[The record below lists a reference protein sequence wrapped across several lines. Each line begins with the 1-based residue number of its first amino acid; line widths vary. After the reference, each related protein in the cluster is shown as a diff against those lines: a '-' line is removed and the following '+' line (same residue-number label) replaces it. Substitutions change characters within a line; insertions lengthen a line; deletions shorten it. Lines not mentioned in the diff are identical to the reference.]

1 MRFHLLLA
9 RTLGLVSRRELYEEL
24 TAEELQEWE
33 ALYQI
38 DPWGPE
44 RADLS
49 IGILCSLLDACNRTK
64 GQPDRPIDYMPYVR
78 ALQNNEPTQ
87 QSDEAMRK
95 IAEQLAAAWGA

>member
-9 RTLGLVSRRELYEEL
+9 RTLGFVSRRELYEEL

-33 ALYQI
+33 AYYGL

-49 IGILCSLLDACNRTK
+49 IGILCSLLDACNRTR

-78 ALQNNEPTQ
+78 ALHDNAPTG
-87 QSDEAMRK
+87 QSEESMRA